1 MSEDMK
7 PIAPEA
13 ENSLEQPV
21 VMTPEAE
28 SAPVEEVVAAAAAA
42 EEVIDYSNKGL
53 KELVDLFQELLDK
66 GDVQQ
71 LYKYAEGIK
80 AAFYKT
86 LKKEKIAAGFQPV
99 VTAVAQK
106 AEQAGQAAA
115 EAVEIAADAAAT
127 AAEVAV
133 EAVEAAAD
141 EDEVPQEGEEVSA
154 NPFAELERGF
164 KDLYGQYKTVRVK
177 YVQELNQKKEE
188 NYEVKSKIIEELKV
202 LVDNP
207 GDLGTAY
214 PAFRELQNR
223 WRAAGA
229 VPPTKAKDLYE
240 TYSHYV
246 ESFYDYVKINREL
259 RDLDFKKNLEAKEKL
274 CERAEALADSDNA
287 VAAFREIQ
295 KLHDEWKEY
304 GPVDKAHRETIWER
318 FKAATSVVNKKHQA
332 YFESQKGNQQQNLEA
347 KTALCEKVE
356 EIAEREVKDSNT
368 WNALSKEIENIQK
381 EWRTIGFASKKDNQK
396 IYDRFRAACD
406 KFYASKRD
414 FYSGFKDQMQENMD
428 KKIALCEQAEAVV
441 NSTEWKKTS
450 DYLINLQ
457 KQWKEIGP
465 VSRKKSEQIWK
476 RFRAACDAF
485 FENRDKHFSDQDS
498 RYDDNLAAKNAIID
512 EIHAYELAG
521 SAADKEALA
530 AFQARWN
537 EIGFVPLK
545 EKANVQNAY
554 NKAVSEKFGAV
565 AESSDRVS
573 RFKKRYGEQHQK
585 AYTKVVTE
593 KDRLIQKFLKME
605 QDIATWE
612 NNMGFF
618 AKSKNADKLLAD
630 LSSKIEVAKQ
640 ELADLEKKIKS
651 MDEKDSEQENG

>member
-1 MSEDMK
+1 MSEDLK

-13 ENSLEQPV
+13 ENSLEQPA

-28 SAPVEEVVAAAAAA
+28 AATV

-86 LKKEKIAAGFQPV
+86 LKKEKIAAGFQPA
-99 VTAVAQK
+99 VTAVAQQ

-115 EAVEIAADAAAT
+115 EAVVLAADAVET
-127 AAEVAV
+127 AVEVAAD
-133 EAVEAAAD
+133 AVEAAAD
-141 EDEVPQEGEEVSA
+141 EIEAVQEGEEVSA

-188 NYEVKSKIIEELKV
+188 NFEVKSKIIEELKV

-274 CERAEALADSDNA
+274 CERAEALAESDNA

-304 GPVDKAHRETIWER
+304 GPVDKAHRESIWER

-347 KTALCEKVE
+347 KSALCEKVE

-396 IYDRFRAACD
+396 IYERFRAACD

-428 KKIALCEQAEAVV
+428 KKIALCEQAEAVI

-498 RYDDNLAAKNAIID
+498 RYDDNLAAKNAIIE
-512 EIHAYELAG
+512 EINAYKSAG
-521 SAADKEALA
+521 AEADKEALA

-545 EKANVQNAY
+545 EKANVQSAY
-554 NKAVSEKFGAV
+554 NKAVSEVFGAV
-565 AESSDRVS
+565 AETSDRVS

>member
-7 PIAPEA
+7 PIASEV
-13 ENSLEQPV
+13 ENNVEQPV
-21 VMTPEAE
+21 VMNPEAE
-28 SAPVEEVVAAAAAA
+28 TAPV

-99 VTAVAQK
+99 ETAVAQQ
-106 AEQAGQAAA
+106 AEEAAESAA
-115 EAVEIAADAAAT
+115 EAVAEAASEA
-127 AAEVAV
+127 
-133 EAVEAAAD
+133 EAVK
-141 EDEVPQEGEEVSA
+141 EGEEVSV
-154 NPFAELERGF
+154 NPFAEIERGF
-164 KDLYGQYKTVRVK
+164 KDLYGQYKTVRGK

-188 NYEVKSKIIEELKV
+188 NYEVKSKIIDELKV

-246 ESFYDYVKINREL
+246 EAFYDYVKINREL

-274 CERAEALADSDNA
+274 CERAEALAESDNA

-295 KLHDEWKEY
+295 KLHEEWKEY
-304 GPVDKAHRETIWER
+304 GPVDKAHRESIWER

-356 EIAEREVKDSNT
+356 EIASREVKDSNT

-381 EWRTIGFASKKDNQK
+381 EWR
-396 IYDRFRAACD
+396 DR
-406 KFYASKRD
+406 KS
-414 FYSGFKDQMQENMD
+414 
-428 KKIALCEQAEAVV
+428 VV
-441 NSTEWKKTS
+441 
-450 DYLINLQ
+450 
-457 KQWKEIGP
+457 
-465 VSRKKSEQIWK
+465 
-476 RFRAACDAF
+476 
-485 FENRDKHFSDQDS
+485 
-498 RYDDNLAAKNAIID
+498 
-512 EIHAYELAG
+512 
-521 SAADKEALA
+521 
-530 AFQARWN
+530 
-537 EIGFVPLK
+537 
-545 EKANVQNAY
+545 
-554 NKAVSEKFGAV
+554 
-565 AESSDRVS
+565 
-573 RFKKRYGEQHQK
+573 
-585 AYTKVVTE
+585 
-593 KDRLIQKFLKME
+593 
-605 QDIATWE
+605 
-612 NNMGFF
+612 
-618 AKSKNADKLLAD
+618 
-630 LSSKIEVAKQ
+630 
-640 ELADLEKKIKS
+640 
-651 MDEKDSEQENG
+651 

>member
-13 ENSLEQPV
+13 ENNLEQPAV
-21 VMTPEAE
+21 NNQ
-28 SAPVEEVVAAAAAA
+28 EEI
-42 EEVIDYSNKGL
+42 IDYSNKGL
-53 KELVDLFQELLDK
+53 KELVDLFQELLNN

-99 VTAVAQK
+99 VSAVVQS
-106 AEQAGQAAA
+106 
-115 EAVEIAADAAAT
+115 VEKL
-127 AAEVAV
+127 AV
-133 EAVEAAAD
+133 EAVEAVEEATEEMKA
-141 EDEVPQEGEEVSA
+141 EVDARDAEAKEAGAVKEGEEVSV
-154 NPFAELERGF
+154 NPFAEIERGF

-188 NYEVKSKIIEELKV
+188 NYDIKSKIIEELKV

-207 GDLGTAY
+207 GELGTAY

-259 RDLDFKKNLEAKEKL
+259 RDLDFRKNLEAKEKL
-274 CERAEALADSDNA
+274 CERAEALADSENA

-304 GPVDKAHRETIWER
+304 GPVDKAHRESIWER
-318 FKAATSVVNKKHQA
+318 FKAATSVVNKQHQA

-356 EIAEREVKDSNT
+356 EIAAREVKDSNT

-396 IYDRFRAACD
+396 IYERFRAACD
-406 KFYASKRD
+406 KFYA
-414 FYSGFKDQMQENMD
+414 
-428 KKIALCEQAEAVV
+428 A
-441 NSTEWKKTS
+441 
-450 DYLINLQ
+450 
-457 KQWKEIGP
+457 
-465 VSRKKSEQIWK
+465 
-476 RFRAACDAF
+476 
-485 FENRDKHFSDQDS
+485 
-498 RYDDNLAAKNAIID
+498 
-512 EIHAYELAG
+512 
-521 SAADKEALA
+521 
-530 AFQARWN
+530 
-537 EIGFVPLK
+537 
-545 EKANVQNAY
+545 
-554 NKAVSEKFGAV
+554 
-565 AESSDRVS
+565 
-573 RFKKRYGEQHQK
+573 
-585 AYTKVVTE
+585 
-593 KDRLIQKFLKME
+593 
-605 QDIATWE
+605 
-612 NNMGFF
+612 
-618 AKSKNADKLLAD
+618 
-630 LSSKIEVAKQ
+630 
-640 ELADLEKKIKS
+640 
-651 MDEKDSEQENG
+651 

>member
-7 PIAPEA
+7 PIASEV
-13 ENSLEQPV
+13 ENNVEQPV
-21 VMTPEAE
+21 VTNPEAAA
-28 SAPVEEVVAAAAAA
+28 APVEEV
-42 EEVIDYSNKGL
+42 IDYTNKGL

-99 VTAVAQK
+99 ETAVAQQA
-106 AEQAGQAAA
+106 AEAAEDAAA
-115 EAVEIAADAAAT
+115 EASAP
-127 AAEVAV
+127 
-133 EAVEAAAD
+133 EA
-141 EDEVPQEGEEVSA
+141 EVPQAGEDVSV
-154 NPFAELERGF
+154 NPFAEIERGF
-164 KDLYGQYKTVRVK
+164 KDLYGQYKTVRGK

-188 NYEVKSKIIEELKV
+188 NYEAKSRIIEELKV

-246 ESFYDYVKINREL
+246 EAFYDYVKINREL

-274 CERAEALADSDNA
+274 CERAEALAESDNA

-304 GPVDKAHRETIWER
+304 GPVDKEHRESIWER

-347 KTALCEKVE
+347 KSALCEKVE
-356 EIAEREVKDSNT
+356 EIAAREVKDSNT

-396 IYDRFRAACD
+396 IYERFRAACD
-406 KFYASKRD
+406 KFYAAKRE
-414 FYSGFKDQMQENMD
+414 FYNGFKDQMQENME
-428 KKIALCEQAEAVV
+428 KKIALCEQAEAVA

-450 DYLINLQ
+450 DLLINLQ

-485 FENRDKHFSDQDS
+485 FESRDKHFSDQDS
-498 RYDDNLAAKNAIID
+498 QYDDNLAAKNALID
-512 EIHAYELAG
+512 EINAYELAG
-521 SAADKEALA
+521 TDADKEALSD
-530 AFQARWN
+530 FQTRWN
-537 EIGFVPLK
+537 EIGFVPIK
-545 EKANVQNAY
+545 AKANVQSAY
-554 NKAVSEKFGAV
+554 NKAISDKFGAV

-573 RFKKRYGEQHQK
+573 HFRKRYGEQHAK
-585 AYTKVVTE
+585 SYSKTPSE

-618 AKSKNADKLLAD
+618 AKSKNAESLLAE
-630 LSSKIEVAKQ
+630 LSGRIEVAKQ
-640 ELADLEKKIKS
+640 ELAELEQKIKS
-651 MDEKDSEQENG
+651 LDEKENGQENG

>member
-1 MSEDMK
+1 MK
-7 PIAPEA
+7 PIASEV

-21 VMTPEAE
+21 VTSPEAE
-28 SAPVEEVVAAAAAA
+28 TAPV

-86 LKKEKIAAGFQPV
+86 LKKEKIEAGFQPV
-99 VTAVAQK
+99 ETAVAQQA
-106 AEQAGQAAA
+106 AEAAEAAA
-115 EAVEIAADAAAT
+115 EAG
-127 AAEVAV
+127 AEA
-133 EAVEAAAD
+133 EAAAP
-141 EDEVPQEGEEVSA
+141 EAEVPQEGDEVSV
-154 NPFAELERGF
+154 NPFAEIERGF
-164 KDLYGQYKTVRVK
+164 KDLYGQYKAVRGK

-188 NYEVKSKIIEELKV
+188 NYEAKSKIIEELKV

-246 ESFYDYVKINREL
+246 EAFYDYVKINREL

-274 CERAEALADSDNA
+274 CERAEALAESDNA

-295 KLHDEWKEY
+295 KLHEEWKEY

-396 IYDRFRAACD
+396 IYERFRAACD
-406 KFYASKRD
+406 KFFAAKRE
-414 FYSGFKDQMQENMD
+414 FYNGFKDQMQENME
-428 KKIALCEQAEAVV
+428 KKIALCEQAEAVAG
-441 NSTEWKKTS
+441 STEWKKTS
-450 DYLINLQ
+450 DLLINLQ

-465 VSRKKSEQIWK
+465 VSRNKSEQIWK

-485 FENRDKHFSDQDS
+485 FESRD
-498 RYDDNLAAKNAIID
+498 
-512 EIHAYELAG
+512 
-521 SAADKEALA
+521 
-530 AFQARWN
+530 
-537 EIGFVPLK
+537 
-545 EKANVQNAY
+545 
-554 NKAVSEKFGAV
+554 
-565 AESSDRVS
+565 
-573 RFKKRYGEQHQK
+573 
-585 AYTKVVTE
+585 
-593 KDRLIQKFLKME
+593 
-605 QDIATWE
+605 
-612 NNMGFF
+612 
-618 AKSKNADKLLAD
+618 
-630 LSSKIEVAKQ
+630 
-640 ELADLEKKIKS
+640 
-651 MDEKDSEQENG
+651 

>member
-13 ENSLEQPV
+13 ENNLEQPAV
-21 VMTPEAE
+21 NNQ
-28 SAPVEEVVAAAAAA
+28 EEI
-42 EEVIDYSNKGL
+42 IDYSNKGL
-53 KELVDLFQELLDK
+53 KELVDLFQELLNN

-99 VTAVAQK
+99 VSAVVQS
-106 AEQAGQAAA
+106 
-115 EAVEIAADAAAT
+115 VEKL
-127 AAEVAV
+127 AV
-133 EAVEAAAD
+133 EAVEAVEEATEEMKA
-141 EDEVPQEGEEVSA
+141 EVDARDAEAKEAGAVKEGEEVSV
-154 NPFAELERGF
+154 NPFAEIERGF

-188 NYEVKSKIIEELKV
+188 NYDIKSKIIEELKV

-207 GDLGTAY
+207 GELGTAY

-259 RDLDFKKNLEAKEKL
+259 RDLDFRKNLEAKEKL
-274 CERAEALADSDNA
+274 CERAEALADSENA

-304 GPVDKAHRETIWER
+304 GPVDKAHRESIWER
-318 FKAATSVVNKKHQA
+318 FKAATSVVNKQHQA

-356 EIAEREVKDSNT
+356 EIAAREVKDSNT

-396 IYDRFRAACD
+396 IYERFRAACD
-406 KFYASKRD
+406 KFYAAKRE
-414 FYSGFKDQMQENMD
+414 FYNGFKDQMQENME

-498 RYDDNLAAKNAIID
+498 QYDDNLAAKNALIEEII
-512 EIHAYELAG
+512 AYELTDPE
-521 SAADKEALA
+521 ADKEALIL
-530 AFQARWN
+530 FQSRWN
-537 EIGFVPLK
+537 EIGFVPIKL
-545 EKANVQNAY
+545 KANVQNAY
-554 NKAVSEKFGAV
+554 NKAISEKFGSA
-565 AESSDRVS
+565 ADSSDRVS
-573 RFKKRYGEQHQK
+573 RFRKRYGEQR
-585 AYTKVVTE
+585 TKSYSKTPSE

-618 AKSKNADKLLAD
+618 AKSKNAESLLAE
-630 LSSKIEVAKQ
+630 LSGKIEVAKQ
-640 ELADLEKKIKS
+640 ELAELEQQIKS
-651 MDEKDSEQENG
+651 LDEKENVQDNG

>member
-7 PIAPEA
+7 PIASEV
-13 ENSLEQPV
+13 ENNVEQPV
-21 VMTPEAE
+21 VMNPEAE
-28 SAPVEEVVAAAAAA
+28 TAPV

-99 VTAVAQK
+99 ETAVAQQ
-106 AEQAGQAAA
+106 AEEAAESAA
-115 EAVEIAADAAAT
+115 EAVAEAAPEA
-127 AAEVAV
+127 
-133 EAVEAAAD
+133 EAVK
-141 EDEVPQEGEEVSA
+141 EGEEVSV
-154 NPFAELERGF
+154 NPFAEIERGF
-164 KDLYGQYKTVRVK
+164 KDLYGQYKTVRGK

-188 NYEVKSKIIEELKV
+188 NYEVKSKIIDELKV

-246 ESFYDYVKINREL
+246 EAFYDYVKINREL

-274 CERAEALADSDNA
+274 CERAEALAESDNA
-287 VAAFREIQ
+287 VSAFREIQ
-295 KLHDEWKEY
+295 KLHEEWKEY
-304 GPVDKAHRETIWER
+304 GPVDKAHRESIWER

-356 EIAEREVKDSNT
+356 EIAGREVKDSNT

-396 IYDRFRAACD
+396 IYERFRAACD
-406 KFYASKRD
+406 KFFASKRE
-414 FYSGFKDQMQENMD
+414 FYNGFKDQMQENME
-428 KKIALCEQAEAVV
+428 KKVALCEQAEAVV

-450 DYLINLQ
+450 DLLINLQ

-498 RYDDNLAAKNAIID
+498 QFDDNLAAKNALID
-512 EIHAYELAG
+512 EINAYELTDTE
-521 SAADKEALA
+521 ADKEALA
-530 AFQARWN
+530 GFQARWN

-545 EKANVQNAY
+545 VKANVQSAY
-554 NKAVSEKFGAV
+554 NKAISDKFGSV

-573 RFKKRYGEQHQK
+573 RYRKRYGEQHAK
-585 AYTKVVTE
+585 PYAKTPTE

-618 AKSKNADKLLAD
+618 AKSKNAESLLAE

-640 ELADLEKKIKS
+640 ELAELEQKIKS
-651 MDEKDSEQENG
+651 LDEKENGQENG

>member
-1 MSEDMK
+1 MK
-7 PIAPEA
+7 PIASEVA
-13 ENSLEQPV
+13 ENVEQPV
-21 VMTPEAE
+21 VMNQET
-28 SAPVEEVVAAAAAA
+28 EEI
-42 EEVIDYSNKGL
+42 IDYSNKGL

-86 LKKEKIAAGFQPV
+86 LKKEKIAAGFQPA
-99 VTAVAQK
+99 VTAVAQQ
-106 AEQAGQAAA
+106 AEQAA
-115 EAVEIAADAAAT
+115 EAAADA
-127 AAEVAV
+127 V
-133 EAVEAAAD
+133 ETAVEAAAD
-141 EDEVPQEGEEVSA
+141 AEQAAAAEVVAPQEGEEVSA

-188 NYEVKSKIIEELKV
+188 NYEAKSKIIDELKV
-202 LVDNP
+202 LVENP

-246 ESFYDYVKINREL
+246 EAFYDYVKINREL

-295 KLHDEWKEY
+295 KLHDEWKEF
-304 GPVDKAHRETIWER
+304 GPVDKAHRESIWER

-356 EIAEREVKDSNT
+356 EIAAREVKDSNT

-381 EWRTIGFASKKDNQK
+381 EWRTIGFASKKENQK
-396 IYDRFRAACD
+396 IYERFRAACD

-428 KKIALCEQAEAVV
+428 KKVALCEQAEAVI

-450 DYLINLQ
+450 DYLISLQ

-498 RYDDNLAAKNAIID
+498 KYDDNLAAKNAVID
-512 EIHAYELAG
+512 EINAYELAG
-521 SAADKEALA
+521 TDADKDALA

-545 EKANVQNAY
+545 DKATVQNAY
-554 NKAVSEKFGAV
+554 NKAL
-565 AESSDRVS
+565 SD
-573 RFKKRYGEQHQK
+573 
-585 AYTKVVTE
+585 
-593 KDRLIQKFLKME
+593 
-605 QDIATWE
+605 
-612 NNMGFF
+612 
-618 AKSKNADKLLAD
+618 
-630 LSSKIEVAKQ
+630 
-640 ELADLEKKIKS
+640 
-651 MDEKDSEQENG
+651 

>member
-7 PIAPEA
+7 PIASEVA
-13 ENSLEQPV
+13 ENVEQPV
-21 VMTPEAE
+21 VMNQET
-28 SAPVEEVVAAAAAA
+28 EEI
-42 EEVIDYSNKGL
+42 IDYSNKGL

-86 LKKEKIAAGFQPV
+86 LKKEKIAAGFQPA
-99 VTAVAQK
+99 VTAVAQQ
-106 AEQAGQAAA
+106 AEQAA
-115 EAVEIAADAAAT
+115 EAAADA
-127 AAEVAV
+127 V
-133 EAVEAAAD
+133 ETAVEAAAD
-141 EDEVPQEGEEVSA
+141 AEQAAAAEVVAPQEGEEVSA

-188 NYEVKSKIIEELKV
+188 NYEAKSKIIDELKV
-202 LVDNP
+202 LVENP

-246 ESFYDYVKINREL
+246 EAFYDYVKINREL

-295 KLHDEWKEY
+295 KLHDEWKEF
-304 GPVDKAHRETIWER
+304 GPVDKAHRESIWER

-356 EIAEREVKDSNT
+356 EIAAREVKDSNT

-381 EWRTIGFASKKDNQK
+381 EWRTIGFASKKENQK
-396 IYDRFRAACD
+396 IYERFRAACD

-428 KKIALCEQAEAVV
+428 KKIALCEQAEALKD
-441 NSTEWKKTS
+441 SKEWKETS
-450 DYLINLQ
+450 EKFMELQ

-465 VSRKKSEQIWK
+465 VPRKKSEQLWK
-476 RFRAACDAF
+476 RFRAACDEF
-485 FENRDKHFSDQDS
+485 FENRDKQSKPENDFYGNLKAKRKLIEEIEAYVPGTDDEAAMQDFT
-498 RYDDNLAAKNAIID
+498 AKW
-512 EIHAYELAG
+512 
-521 SAADKEALA
+521 
-530 AFQARWN
+530 Q
-537 EIGFVPLK
+537 EIGFVPFK
-545 EKANVQNAY
+545 EKDAVNQAY
-554 NKAVSEKFGAV
+554 REAMQAKFPGFGTRPQRGGAGRGPAKPRSEK
-565 AESSDRVS
+565 DI
-573 RFKKRYGEQHQK
+573 
-585 AYTKVVTE
+585 
-593 KDRLIQKFLKME
+593 LIQRYNTLQSE
-605 QDIATWE
+605 IDTYE
-612 NNMGFF
+612 NNIGFF
-618 AKSKNADKLLAD
+618 AMSKNAESLIKQMQKRIEDAKEELKGLEA
-630 LSSKIEVAKQ
+630 KIRQAEETAA
-640 ELADLEKKIKS
+640 EE
-651 MDEKDSEQENG
+651 

>member
-21 VMTPEAE
+21 VMTPEVENAPAE
-28 SAPVEEVVAAAAAA
+28 EAAAAATA
-42 EEVIDYSNKGL
+42 VEEFIDYSNKGL

-99 VTAVAQK
+99 VTAVAQQ
-106 AEQAGQAAA
+106 AEHAA
-115 EAVEIAADAAAT
+115 EAVTDAAEN
-127 AAEVAV
+127 AA

-141 EDEVPQEGEEVSA
+141 AAEAAAAEAEAQMEGDEVSA
-154 NPFAELERGF
+154 NPFAEMERGF
-164 KDLYGQYKTVRVK
+164 KELYGQYKTVRVK

-188 NYEVKSKIIEELKV
+188 NYEGKSKIIDELKV
-202 LVDNP
+202 RVDNP

-214 PAFRELQNR
+214 PAFRELQNQ

-240 TYSHYV
+240 TYSHFV

-287 VAAFREIQ
+287 VAAFRDIQ

-304 GPVDKAHRETIWER
+304 GPVDKAHREAIWER

-356 EIAEREVKDSNT
+356 EIAERAEREVKDSNT

-396 IYDRFRAACD
+396 IYERFRAACD

-414 FYSGFKDQMQENMD
+414 FYSGFKDQMQDNMD
-428 KKIALCEQAEAVV
+428 KKVALCEQAEAVV

-498 RYDDNLAAKNAIID
+498 KYDDNLAAKNAIID
-512 EIHAYELAG
+512 EIKAYELAG
-521 SAADKEALA
+521 NEADKEALA
-530 AFQARWN
+530 SFQARWN

-545 EKANVQNAY
+545 DKANVQNAY
-554 NKAVSEKFGAV
+554 NKAVSEKFGSV
-565 AESSDRVS
+565 AEPSDRVS
-573 RFKKRYGEQHQK
+573 RFKKRYGEQHPK
-585 AYTKVVTE
+585 SYTKVVTE

-640 ELADLEKKIKS
+640 ELADLEQKIKS
-651 MDEKDSEQENG
+651 MDEKDNEQENG

>member
-1 MSEDMK
+1 MSEDLK

-13 ENSLEQPV
+13 ENSVEQPA
-21 VMTPEAE
+21 VMT
-28 SAPVEEVVAAAAAA
+28 

-106 AEQAGQAAA
+106 AEQAGQAVA
-115 EAVEIAADAAAT
+115 EAAVIAADAVDT
-127 AAEVAV
+127 AVEVAAD
-133 EAVEAAAD
+133 AVEAAAD
-141 EDEVPQEGEEVSA
+141 KAEADAEAAAEVLVPQESEEVSA

-177 YVQELNQKKEE
+177 YVQELNAKKEE
-188 NYEVKSKIIEELKV
+188 NYEVKSKIIDELKV
-202 LVDNP
+202 LVENP

-246 ESFYDYVKINREL
+246 EAFYDYVKINREL

-347 KTALCEKVE
+347 KAALCEKVE

-414 FYSGFKDQMQENMD
+414 FYSGFKDQMQENME
-428 KKIALCEQAEAVV
+428 KKIALCEQAEAVAD
-441 NSTEWKKTS
+441 STDWKKTS

-457 KQWKEIGP
+457 KQWREIGP

-498 RYDDNLAAKNAIID
+498 AYDDNLAAKTAIIE
-512 EIHAYELAG
+512 EINAYESAG
-521 SAADKEALA
+521 AAADKEALA

-545 EKANVQNAY
+545 EKANIQNAY
-554 NKAVSEKFGAV
+554 NKAVSDKFGAA
-565 AESSDRVS
+565 AETGDRVS

-585 AYTKVVTE
+585 TYNKVVTE

-630 LSSKIEVAKQ
+630 LSGKIEVAKQ

-651 MDEKDSEQENG
+651 MDEQENEQENG

>member
-7 PIAPEA
+7 PIASEV
-13 ENSLEQPV
+13 ENNLEQPAV
-21 VMTPEAE
+21 NNQ
-28 SAPVEEVVAAAAAA
+28 EEI
-42 EEVIDYSNKGL
+42 IDYSNKGL
-53 KELVDLFQELLDK
+53 KELVDLFQELLNN

-99 VTAVAQK
+99 VSAVAQS
-106 AEQAGQAAA
+106 
-115 EAVEIAADAAAT
+115 VEKL
-127 AAEVAV
+127 AV
-133 EAVEAAAD
+133 EAVDAVEEATEELKA
-141 EDEVPQEGEEVSA
+141 EVEAREAEAPVEGEEVSV
-154 NPFAELERGF
+154 NPFAEIERGF

-188 NYEVKSKIIEELKV
+188 NYDIKSKIIDELKV

-274 CERAEALADSDNA
+274 CERAEALAENENA

-304 GPVDKAHRETIWER
+304 GPVDKTHRESIWER

-356 EIAEREVKDSNT
+356 EIAERAVTDSNT

-396 IYDRFRAACD
+396 IYERFRAACD
-406 KFYASKRD
+406 KFYAAKRE
-414 FYSGFKDQMQENMD
+414 FYNGFKDQMQENMD

-450 DYLINLQ
+450 DYLISLQ

-498 RYDDNLAAKNAIID
+498 QYDDNLAAKNALID
-512 EIHAYELAG
+512 EINAYELTDTE
-521 SAADKEALA
+521 ADREALLN
-530 AFQARWN
+530 FQARWN

-545 EKANVQNAY
+545 VKTNVQSAY
-554 NKAVSEKFGAV
+554 NKAISDKFGSV
-565 AESSDRVS
+565 AEPSDRVS
-573 RFKKRYGEQHQK
+573 RFKKRYGEQRVK
-585 AYTKVVTE
+585 SYPKTTSE

-618 AKSKNADKLLAD
+618 AKSKNAESLLAE
-630 LSSKIEVAKQ
+630 LSGKIEVAKQ
-640 ELADLEKKIKS
+640 ELAELEQKIKS
-651 MDEKDSEQENG
+651 LDEKDNVQENG

>member
-1 MSEDMK
+1 MSEEMN
-7 PIAPEA
+7 PIVPDNPE
-13 ENSLEQPV
+13 NLEQPAAV
-21 VMTPEAE
+21 SE
-28 SAPVEEVVAAAAAA
+28 SAAV
-42 EEVIDYSNKGL
+42 DWTDKGL

-86 LKKEKIAAGFQPV
+86 LKKEKIAAGFQPA
-99 VTAVAQK
+99 VTAVAQQ
-106 AEQAGQAAA
+106 AEQPSDTAAPEGAEGA
-115 EAVEIAADAAAT
+115 EAA
-127 AAEVAV
+127 
-133 EAVEAAAD
+133 
-141 EDEVPQEGEEVSA
+141 PQEAEAVSA
-154 NPFAELERGF
+154 NPFAEIERGF

-188 NYEVKSKIIEELKV
+188 NYEIKSKIIEELKV

-214 PAFRELQNR
+214 PAFRELQTR

-229 VPPTKAKDLYE
+229 VPPVKAKDLYE

-274 CERAEALADSDNA
+274 CERAEALADSDNP

-295 KLHDEWKEY
+295 KLHEEWKEY
-304 GPVDKAHRETIWER
+304 GPVDKEHRESIWER

-356 EIAEREVKDSNT
+356 EIASREVKDSVT
-368 WNALSKEIENIQK
+368 WNALSKEIESIQK
-381 EWRTIGFASKKDNQK
+381 EWRTIGFASKKDNQR

-406 KFYASKRD
+406 KFYSAKRE
-414 FYSGFKDQMQENMD
+414 FYSGFKDQMQENME
-428 KKIALCEQAEAVV
+428 KKIALCELAEAVV
-441 NSTEWKKTS
+441 DSTEWKKTS
-450 DYLINLQ
+450 DYLISLQ

-476 RFRAACDAF
+476 RFRAACDKF

-498 RYDDNLAAKNAIID
+498 QYDDNLTAKNALIA
-512 EIHAYELAG
+512 EIEAYETAG
-521 SAADKEALA
+521 ADADRAALRD
-530 AFQARWN
+530 FQARWN
-537 EIGFVPLK
+537 EIGFVPIK
-545 EKANVQNAY
+545 DKAAVQNAY
-554 NKAVSEKFGAV
+554 NKAVADKFGEV
-565 AESSDRVS
+565 AEPSDRVT
-573 RFKKRYGEQHQK
+573 RYRKRYGEQTRS
-585 AYTKVVTE
+585 YPKVSSE

-618 AKSKNADKLLAD
+618 AKSKNAEQLLAE

-640 ELADLEKKIKS
+640 ELTDLEQKIKS
-651 MDEKDSEQENG
+651 LDEKDNEQENG

>member
-1 MSEDMK
+1 MQSW
-7 PIAPEA
+7 
-13 ENSLEQPV
+13 
-21 VMTPEAE
+21 
-28 SAPVEEVVAAAAAA
+28 
-42 EEVIDYSNKGL
+42 KG
-53 KELVDLFQELLDK
+53 
-66 GDVQQ
+66 
-71 LYKYAEGIK
+71 
-80 AAFYKT
+80 
-86 LKKEKIAAGFQPV
+86 
-99 VTAVAQK
+99 
-106 AEQAGQAAA
+106 
-115 EAVEIAADAAAT
+115 
-127 AAEVAV
+127 
-133 EAVEAAAD
+133 
-141 EDEVPQEGEEVSA
+141 
-154 NPFAELERGF
+154 GF

-188 NYEVKSKIIEELKV
+188 NYEAKSKIIDELKV
-202 LVDNP
+202 LVENP

-246 ESFYDYVKINREL
+246 EAFYDYVKINREL

-295 KLHDEWKEY
+295 KLHDEWKEF
-304 GPVDKAHRETIWER
+304 GPVDKAHRESIWER

-356 EIAEREVKDSNT
+356 EIAAREVKDSNT

-381 EWRTIGFASKKDNQK
+381 EWRTIGFASKKENQK
-396 IYDRFRAACD
+396 IYERFRAACD

-414 FYSGFKDQMQENMD
+414 FYSGFKDQMQENME
-428 KKIALCEQAEAVV
+428 KKVALCEQAEAVI
-441 NSTEWKKTS
+441 NSNEWKKTS
-450 DYLINLQ
+450 DYLISLQ

-498 RYDDNLAAKNAIID
+498 KYDDNLAAKNAVID
-512 EIHAYELAG
+512 EINAYELAG
-521 SAADKEALA
+521 TDADKDALA

-545 EKANVQNAY
+545 DKATVQNAY
-554 NKAVSEKFGAV
+554 NKALSDKFGAV
-565 AESSDRVS
+565 AEPSDRVS
-573 RFKKRYGEQHQK
+573 RFKKRYGDQHAK
-585 AYTKVVTE
+585 TYNKVVTE

>member
-21 VMTPEAE
+21 VMTPEVENAPAE
-28 SAPVEEVVAAAAAA
+28 EAAAAATA
-42 EEVIDYSNKGL
+42 VEEFIDYSNKGL

-99 VTAVAQK
+99 VTVVAQQ
-106 AEQAGQAAA
+106 AEHAA
-115 EAVEIAADAAAT
+115 EAVADAAEN
-127 AAEVAV
+127 AA

-141 EDEVPQEGEEVSA
+141 AAEAAAAEAEAQMEGDEVSA
-154 NPFAELERGF
+154 NPFAEMERGF
-164 KDLYGQYKTVRVK
+164 KELYGQYKTVRVK

-188 NYEVKSKIIEELKV
+188 NYEVKSKIIDELKV

-214 PAFRELQNR
+214 PAFRELQNQ

-240 TYSHYV
+240 TYSHFV

-259 RDLDFKKNLEAKEKL
+259 RALDFKKNLEAKEKL

-287 VAAFREIQ
+287 VAAFRDIQ

-304 GPVDKAHRETIWER
+304 GPVDKAHREAIWER

-356 EIAEREVKDSNT
+356 EIAERAEREVKDSNT

-396 IYDRFRAACD
+396 IYERFRAACD

-414 FYSGFKDQMQENMD
+414 FYSGFKDQMQDNMD
-428 KKIALCEQAEAVV
+428 KKVALCEQAEAVV

-498 RYDDNLAAKNAIID
+498 KYDDNLAAKNAIID
-512 EIHAYELAG
+512 EIKAYELAG
-521 SAADKEALA
+521 NEADKEALA
-530 AFQARWN
+530 SFQARWN

-545 EKANVQNAY
+545 DKANVQNAY
-554 NKAVSEKFGAV
+554 NKAVSEKFGSV
-565 AESSDRVS
+565 AEPSDRVS
-573 RFKKRYGEQHQK
+573 RFKKRYGEQHPK
-585 AYTKVVTE
+585 SYTKVVTE

-640 ELADLEKKIKS
+640 ELADLEQKIKS
-651 MDEKDSEQENG
+651 MDEKDNEQENG